1 MTYSAALLLSETRTS
16 ADCSLSDSSRGSCPH
31 RNRPLDTRTARKMT
45 VLTTPAT
52 EKVLT
57 AGSGRGR
64 ERPRF
69 WAGCAA
75 QNPLRSPAV
84 WRPPGVAPA
93 HAQAR
98 LTRTDGGN

>member
-1 MTYSAALLLSETRTS
+1 MTSSAALLLSETRTS
-16 ADCSLSDSSRGSCPH
+16 ADCSLSDNRQGSCPH
-31 RNRPLDTRTARKMT
+31 RNRPQDTKTARKTT

-75 QNPLRSPAV
+75 QKPASV
-84 WRPPGVAPA
+84 ASRLAPSGSLPP
-93 HAQAR
+93 
-98 LTRTDGGN
+98 TRKRD